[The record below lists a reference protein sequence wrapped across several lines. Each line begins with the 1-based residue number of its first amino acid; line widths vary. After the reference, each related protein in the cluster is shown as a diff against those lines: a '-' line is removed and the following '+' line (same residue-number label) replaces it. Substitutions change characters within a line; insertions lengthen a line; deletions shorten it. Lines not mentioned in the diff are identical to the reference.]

1 MNIQTDWTYRLTGH
15 TDWLDIQTDWT
26 YRLTGHTDWTYR
38 LTGHTDWLDIQTD
51 WTYRP
56 QPITIPHT
64 TCSGELKTLVIL
76 WFYETSSRS
85 QIFWNWDSTSCYKTD
100 SFIGQLILNWEL
112 KALPE
117 QQLVLGVLWDVGK
130 VTKIS
135 FRFESHGERFFLRHN
150 QACRGTISLKKG
162 MVS

>member
-1 MNIQTDWTYRLTGH
+1 MSFYNGTPINDYSQCFWYVLGNEH
-15 TDWLDIQTDWT
+15 TDCLDIQTDWT
-26 YRLTGHTDWTYR
+26 YRLTGR
-38 LTGHTDWLDIQTD
+38 TDWLDIQTD
-51 WTYRP
+51 RP

-76 WFYETSSRS
+76 WLYETSSRS

-117 QQLVLGVLWDVGK
+117 QQLVFGVLWDVGK